1 MHVSE
6 LHVLGA
12 LQTQGPA
19 VTLKTGTNSVSHLL
33 RTVHTQDKMEE
44 KCKKKKNMLVS
55 AQNIKNMVQH
65 VAHRLN
71 EVQNLTG
78 GPVQKCLD
86 IKKNVQN

>member
-33 RTVHTQDKMEE
+33 RTVHTQDKREE
-44 KCKKKKNMLVS
+44 KCKKKKHVS
-55 AQNIKNMVQH
+55 VSTEHQEHGSTCGSQAK
-65 VAHRLN
+65 
-71 EVQNLTG
+71 
-78 GPVQKCLD
+78 
-86 IKKNVQN
+86 